1 MTVLITRLSLAI
13 GSGCLDL
20 RKPLLDLMLPAQGHK
35 RMVLRISSIL
45 LPVVGVGL
53 LYRIRTFF
61 QDLFQEYPSCI
72 LGLVRKDRPI
82 RFGIA
87 VSDVSRWV
95 RQYRQDQQDLSEGG
109 IPRKGLDAEIRR
121 LKKENKRLEMEREIL
136 KKAAVFFAKESN

>member
-1 MTVLITRLSLAI
+1 MKERGKRLNHTNEFKKDAITLVAEQRYS
-13 GSGCLDL
+13 C
-20 RKPLLDLMLPAQGHK
+20 PE
-35 RMVLRISSIL
+35 
-45 LPVVGVGL
+45 VG
-53 LYRIRTFF
+53 
-61 QDLFQEYPSCI
+61 
-72 LGLVRKDRPI
+72 K